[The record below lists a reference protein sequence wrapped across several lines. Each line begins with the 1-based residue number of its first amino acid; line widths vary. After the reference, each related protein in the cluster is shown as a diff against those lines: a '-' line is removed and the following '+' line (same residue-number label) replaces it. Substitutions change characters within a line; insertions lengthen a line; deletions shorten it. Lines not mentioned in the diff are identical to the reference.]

1 MRDEVRAR
9 RAEIGRARLPPSLM
23 GQGFDGA
30 MARQELRPP
39 KFFHSSRLGAGDP
52 QGRVRDQQKSASKM
66 SKVQPREKPLVSPLC
81 GSKREFSSRFGSHGQ
96 QLLLTVG
103 FSSRTAHDYRK
114 RRVNRGYPSQG
125 YQGRSP
131 CLVRNCPTYWTNGAI
146 FTDGA

>member
-1 MRDEVRAR
+1 MEK
-9 RAEIGRARLPPSLM
+9 EMTTPLGGRWFLWGLFAPWN
-23 GQGFDGA
+23 
-30 MARQELRPP
+30 
-39 KFFHSSRLGAGDP
+39 
-52 QGRVRDQQKSASKM
+52 
-66 SKVQPREKPLVSPLC
+66 EKRISPLC
-81 GSKREFSSRFGSHGQ
+81 GSRREFCSRFGSHGQ

-114 RRVNRGYPSQG
+114 RRVNRGYRSQG